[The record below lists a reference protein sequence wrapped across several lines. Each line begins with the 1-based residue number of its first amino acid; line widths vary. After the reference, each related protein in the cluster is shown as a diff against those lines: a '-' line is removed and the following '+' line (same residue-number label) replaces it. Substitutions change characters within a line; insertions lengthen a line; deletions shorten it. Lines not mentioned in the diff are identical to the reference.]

1 MNNKSALPFVR
12 SFRDLVVYQKQR
24 ELARQVFEVSK
35 TFPVEERF
43 ALTDQIRR
51 ASRSIGA
58 QIAEAWA
65 KRDYE
70 RHFVS
75 KLTDADA
82 EQQETQHWIET
93 AADCTYLT
101 GTQHTA
107 LLEFCDEIGRMLQS
121 MKERAADFC
130 FNSPRV
136 REEADLDS
144 YFVTSR
150 QSPD

>member
-1 MNNKSALPFVR
+1 MGEKSALPFAKG
-12 SFRDLVVYQKQR
+12 FRDLIVYQRQR
-24 ELARQVFEVSK
+24 ELALKVFEVTK
-35 TFPVEERF
+35 GFPAEERY

-75 KLTDADA
+75 KLSDADA

-93 AADCTYLT
+93 AADCRYLDA
-101 GTQHTA
+101 TQRDI
-107 LLEFCDEIGRMLQS
+107 LLGLCAEIGRMLRS
-121 MKERAADFC
+121 MEHRAADFC
-130 FNSPRV
+130 PTSSRL
-136 REEADLDS
+136 REDEDAD
-144 YFVTSR
+144 FAPISR
-150 QSPD
+150 GPES